1 MAFLLASNAGPTR
14 SGSGYGRTKEIGIK
28 QNVAMVNEG
37 GGTVAH
43 RSDFYKISLL
53 GRRLGGVARPT

>member
-28 QNVAMVNEG
+28 QNVAMVNEAEG
-37 GGTVAH
+37 LRVI
-43 RSDFYKISLL
+43 R
-53 GRRLGGVARPT
+53 